1 LFEAD
6 SGVLA
11 RAAGKAG
18 ASCIARERKTA
29 TEHAA
34 TTTIK

>member
-11 RAAGKAG
+11 RSACKAG
-18 ASCIARERKTA
+18 DSCIARERQTA
-29 TEHAA
+29 IEHAA